1 MEVLVAQSLFV
12 TPWAVARQAPLS
24 MEFSRPEYWSRL
36 PFPSPG
42 DFPTLGIEPGSP
54 AVQAESLPSE
64 HQEDYPG
71 PQETCSQE
79 GKLGP
84 EGESPSC
91 CGGVG
96 SQAILQGPHPAQAS
110 CRGDNRP
117 PKRRI
122 DTPPCRTHERDLP
135 WRKGPY
141 RCN

>member
-64 HQEDYPG
+64 PPG
-71 PQETCSQE
+71 KPRH
-79 GKLGP
+79 KLN
-84 EGESPSC
+84 PS
-91 CGGVG
+91 
-96 SQAILQGPHPAQAS
+96 SYHLQAS
-110 CRGDNRP
+110 RVVSSEGQAVWIWFCHCVSLGRYLSTGCV
-117 PKRRI
+117 I
-122 DTPPCRTHERDLP
+122 CAPCSHVGL
-135 WRKGPY
+135 
-141 RCN
+141 